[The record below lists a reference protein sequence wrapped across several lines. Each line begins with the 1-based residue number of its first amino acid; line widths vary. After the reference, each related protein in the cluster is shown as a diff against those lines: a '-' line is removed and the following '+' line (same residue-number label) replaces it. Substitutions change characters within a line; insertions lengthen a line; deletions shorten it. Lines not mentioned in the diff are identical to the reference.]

1 MFVELRGDS
10 GVQPE
15 RSNELTASVLVS
27 LEEISG
33 FTTAFTAS
41 GDSGASVIVILITI
55 PDFNSSTAVLASIPD
70 FSAGS
75 GTAI

>member
-15 RSNELTASVLVS
+15 RSNDLTASVLVS
-27 LEEISG
+27 LEERSG

-41 GDSGASVIVILITI
+41 GDSGASVIVILVTTLGF
-55 PDFNSSTAVLASIPD
+55 DSSTAVLASVSD